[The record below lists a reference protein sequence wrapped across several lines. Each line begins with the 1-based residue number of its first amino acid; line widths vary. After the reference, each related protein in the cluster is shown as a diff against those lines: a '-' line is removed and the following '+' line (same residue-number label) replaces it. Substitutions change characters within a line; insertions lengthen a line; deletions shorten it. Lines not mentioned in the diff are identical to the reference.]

1 MSYLY
6 SVALRHVCAKHV
18 GIETDLDIEKATTLS
33 RLSVYTTIL
42 CTYSVKDIPNGS

>member
-18 GIETDLDIEKATTLS
+18 GVETDLDIENGNHS
-33 RLSVYTTIL
+33 FQ
-42 CTYSVKDIPNGS
+42 TYCLYYVLTP